1 MKSAIT
7 YTVLAILNLVGYT
20 IGVALLPSPVPIHF
34 DVTLTADAMGSAW
47 VYLAFPAA
55 AALISVAVWTAALSR
70 NEKNR
75 TILMGLMSGIGAVF
89 ACIGWIFFA
98 LFSGGVGY
106 GEEVPFPFAL
116 TFVLPFSLFIMWL
129 GNYMPRVKPNR
140 LLGIRTR
147 ATLNSEEVW
156 TKTHRLGGVLFF
168 CAGVLSAISAVVFSC
183 VKGNLDL
190 VAVAVLIASLIVA
203 AIWSAAYASV
213 LYRRE
218 HAEKT
223 E

>member
-7 YTVLAILNLVGYT
+7 YTVLALVNLVAYT
-20 IGVALLPSPVPIHF
+20 VGVALLPASVPIHF

-55 AALISVAVWTAALSR
+55 AALISVAVWATALSR

-75 TILMGLMSGIGAVF
+75 AVLTGLLSGVGAVF

-98 LFSGGVGY
+98 LFSGGVEY
-106 GEEVPFPFAL
+106 GEKVPFPFAL
-116 TFVLPFSLFIMWL
+116 AFVLPVSLLIVWL
-129 GNYMPRVKPNR
+129 GNYLPRVKPNR

-156 TKTHRLGGVLFF
+156 AKTHRLGGVLFF
-168 CAGVLSAISAVVFSC
+168 CAGLLSAISAIVFSC